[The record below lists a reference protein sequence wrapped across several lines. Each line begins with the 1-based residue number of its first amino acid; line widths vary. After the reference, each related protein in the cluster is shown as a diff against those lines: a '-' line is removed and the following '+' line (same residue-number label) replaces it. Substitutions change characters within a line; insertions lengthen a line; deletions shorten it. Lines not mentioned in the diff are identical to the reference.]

1 MENTHSI
8 SKRLLYSVF
17 LKNNSQ
23 RQRIRNLPAEA
34 TAYLLSPLKK
44 FFLMPGLCY
53 NSSPLFLAISNMP
66 LENNL
71 LISCLHH
78 VKVKTSLS
86 RLNLSVFP
94 VHFWFF
100 SLLSGLSTIFEVLW
114 PSYTHYPRGGF
125 IKVKAAEVLYQCL
138 KSAGL
143 SIKAHM
149 GAYKL
154 FFFISVSRGLRMEE
168 KRAKPAFLHSRTR
181 ALCTRST
188 EWAGALCVSMI
199 FVKKAANQQ
208 NAASIATKILHSPPA
223 KGLPAAS

>member
-1 MENTHSI
+1 MSFPTDRENTHSI

-23 RQRIRNLPAEA
+23 RQRIHNLPAEA
-34 TAYLLSPLKK
+34 TAYLFSPPKK

-154 FFFISVSRGLRMEE
+154 FFFHLCKQRLEDGGEKGKTCIS
-168 KRAKPAFLHSRTR
+168 P
-181 ALCTRST
+181 
-188 EWAGALCVSMI
+188 
-199 FVKKAANQQ
+199 QQ
-208 NAASIATKILHSPPA
+208 NRSSLHQ
-223 KGLPAAS
+223 KHRVG